1 MARNSTRLFSY
12 PSLNSGS
19 ILIASIWV
27 LTFFLILSV
36 GLSAIVSSQVKLAG
50 RIQQRFISQ
59 HLATAACVQASAKRK
74 EDNKAYDCLY
84 ELRQEQK
91 VELGNGQFCYILIDE
106 ESKVNINTAS
116 SDVIK
121 ALLKITSDLSEG
133 SARELAEA
141 IVNYR
146 TTKQILHLKEE
157 ILHIEEVKKEIF
169 DSFKDFITVYGEKGD
184 ININTA
190 SAEVLRANGLDE
202 GLARTIVEFRQGP
215 DQKEAT
221 QDDAYFETT
230 GEIIDKLRLTGEEPK
245 RILLSMI
252 SNGLINV
259 KSSNFCLQIETKV
272 LGKPAMNYRIVLDDK
287 GKIREWVEY

>member
-50 RIQQRFISQ
+50 RIQQRVISQ
-59 HLATAACVQASAKRK
+59 HLATGACVQASAKRK
-74 EDNKAYDCLY
+74 EDNKSYDCLY
-84 ELRQEQK
+84 ELRQNQK
-91 VELGNGQFCYILIDE
+91 LELGNGQFCYILIDE

-116 SDVIK
+116 SEVIK
-121 ALLKITSDLSEG
+121 ALLEITSDLSEA
-133 SARELAEA
+133 SAQELAEA
-141 IVNYR
+141 IVDYR
-146 TTKQILHLKEE
+146 AEQTLRLKEE
-157 ILHIEEVKKEIF
+157 ILNIEEVKKEIF
-169 DSFKDFITVYGEKGD
+169 DSFKDFITVYGKGD

-190 SAEVLRANGLDE
+190 SAEVLRAIGLDE

-221 QDDAYFETT
+221 PDDAYFETT
-230 GEIIDKLRLTGEEPK
+230 GEIIDKLRLTGEPK

-272 LGKPAMNYRIVLDDK
+272 LGKPAMNYRIVLDDE